1 MPQIQGYTTD
11 ETQNV
16 EVFAVDVDPCTGIRT
31 ERVLGIVVPKPGG
44 RRGQWRYRPDAD
56 IAGATRE
63 VGARVLAG
71 AVSTGN
77 GLAAGQFVQPVM
89 DGGFIFPELTVFG
102 RPQIVNE
109 FNLLRHLAH
118 GVGQWLGGVPGGVRD
133 QDGPV
138 VAQLDPWPG
147 AVAPPGPGCPDTS
160 PPRIPRANAG
170 PDQTVVPGT
179 AVVLKG
185 SSDTSN
191 LPEDTIVYRW
201 EQILG
206 AGGPVVALTGADTR
220 TAGFTAPTEA
230 ILTFKLTTSN
240 AVGASDDQVVV
251 KVAAVITERDIV
263 GSLYIDRIIV
273 YHR

>member
-1 MPQIQGYTTD
+1 M
-11 ETQNV
+11 
-16 EVFAVDVDPCTGIRT
+16 
-31 ERVLGIVVPKPGG
+31 
-44 RRGQWRYRPDAD
+44 
-56 IAGATRE
+56 
-63 VGARVLAG
+63 
-71 AVSTGN
+71 VSTGN

-89 DGGFIFPELTVFG
+89 DEGFIFPELTVFG

-109 FNLLRHLAH
+109 FNLLRHLAQ
-118 GVGQWLGGVPGGVRD
+118 GSGQWLGGIPGGPRD
-133 QDGPV
+133 QDGPR

-147 AVAPPGPGCPDTS
+147 AVAPPGPGCPDTP

-170 PDQTVVPGT
+170 PDQIVSPGS

-201 EQILG
+201 EQVLG
-206 AGGPVVALTGADTR
+206 PAVALTGADTH
-220 TAGFTAPTEA
+220 TAGFTAPAEVS
-230 ILTFKLTTSN
+230 LTFKLTTSN

-263 GSLYIDRIIV
+263 GSLCISSCRRISLLTDARPD
-273 YHR
+273 HNRGLGCLEQ